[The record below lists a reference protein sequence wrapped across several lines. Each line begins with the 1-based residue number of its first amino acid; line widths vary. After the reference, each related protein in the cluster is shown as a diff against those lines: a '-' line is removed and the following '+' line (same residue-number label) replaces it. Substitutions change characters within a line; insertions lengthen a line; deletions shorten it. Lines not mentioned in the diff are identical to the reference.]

1 MGDYGIYSEGHALSD
16 GTEHDEPD
24 LPTDEDERG
33 AREEWGPVVDWE
45 KLSDRD
51 DRQKTKSERMAV
63 L

>member
-33 AREEWGPVVDWE
+33 AREEE
-45 KLSDRD
+45 NEIEENND
-51 DRQKTKSERMAV
+51 D
-63 L
+63 